1 MDHDPADQATPSPD
15 RELIVLFGKA
25 LRLLGE
31 AGRPVAASKLAGKA
45 WWAATK
51 AGDEAGAARINGVMH
66 YLAKLPPEVDEEPP
80 SARARPSSEPQP
92 ASGSQP
98 AEDPQPARSTNG

>member
-1 MDHDPADQATPSPD
+1 MDHGTEAHPGPPSTRD
-15 RELIVLFGKA
+15 LTVLLSKA

-51 AGDEAGAARINGVMH
+51 VGDEAGAARINGVMH
-66 YLAKLPPEVDEEPP
+66 YLARLPPEIEEEPP
-80 SARARPSSEPQP
+80 SART
-92 ASGSQP
+92 QP
-98 AEDPQPARSTNG
+98 AEHEPAASQPLPARSTNG

>member
-1 MDHDPADQATPSPD
+1 MDHGTEAHPGPPSTRD
-15 RELIVLFGKA
+15 LTVLLSKA

-51 AGDEAGAARINGVMH
+51 VGDEAGAARINGVMH
-66 YLAKLPPEVDEEPP
+66 YLARLPPEIEEEPP
-80 SARARPSSEPQP
+80 SART
-92 ASGSQP
+92 QP
-98 AEDPQPARSTNG
+98 AENEPAASQPLQARSTNG

>member
-1 MDHDPADQATPSPD
+1 MVHEPEAPTTPPSDHDLT
-15 RELIVLFGKA
+15 VLLGKA

-51 AGDEAGAARINGVMH
+51 AGDDKGAARINGVMH

-80 SARARPSSEPQP
+80 SART
-92 ASGSQP
+92 QP
-98 AEDPQPARSTNG
+98 AEDEPAASEPLPARSPNG